1 MRATEF
7 LFEASGLRAARP
19 GEIYTD
25 PQGVEY
31 KFINWNWQFPA
42 DPALVQYANVD
53 DLQTGILDV
62 TGQDQN
68 KIIWTNKPSA
78 RSKSFGYAVF
88 ANDDGA
94 ELWIGK
100 FYDRKNP
107 NNTITDTEA
116 KTVTGLSAGTAAKG
130 TSAAVKATA
139 NLQPGQL
146 GIADNRARTIAG
158 IRKVVGQHT
167 QSIMLTAGLDNA
179 TAGEDIVFQG
189 GGALANALQDDF
201 CEVVAPIAIITGHPV
216 ITGPIDQA
224 ISDVFKAEALD
235 GSVLIKFPVEQNNPL
250 IDSYIVSNGIELGVS
265 HKGKQGAKATITN
278 IWKAKEDAARTDTGA
293 AYIAKYPAA
302 VEILDICKE
311 EAGLEQPITLGV
323 KFQLINSM
331 EAAVLKEMMQEP
343 RDPKYQLLGDP
354 KNPNAVVKTPF
365 KQDLAKVPPEM
376 RRLFNMGGYKSGSY
390 VSFLCLARL
399 AKLVADKIN
408 SDPKIDFGEAIRS
421 FLNSSAMVQAKSVV
435 AKRGQDAYVRSI
447 NIVYPPNFKE
457 KAQIESNGYSGTG
470 AKGKFSFSLPST

>member
-31 KFINWNWQFPA
+31 KFINWNWQFPVEA
-42 DPALVQYANVD
+42 NLVQYAD
-53 DLQTGILDV
+53 SEDLQAGILQATD
-62 TGQDQN
+62 QDQN

-78 RSKSFGYAVF
+78 RSKSFSYAVF
-88 ANDDGA
+88 ANDEGA

-107 NNTITDTEA
+107 NNTITDSEA
-116 KTVTGLSAGTAAKG
+116 KAVTGLTAGTAAKG
-130 TSAAVKATA
+130 TSAAIKATA

-146 GIADNRARTIAG
+146 GLADNRARNIAS

-167 QSIMLTAGLDNA
+167 QSMMLTSAIDNA
-179 TAGEDIVFQG
+179 TSAEDIVFQNG
-189 GGALANALQDDF
+189 GGLVSALQDDF

-216 ITGPIDQA
+216 ITGPINQA
-224 ISDVFKAEALD
+224 ISDVFKTDALD

-250 IDSYIVSNGIELGVS
+250 IDSYIISGGIELGVS
-265 HKGKQGAKATITN
+265 HKGKSGAKATITN
-278 IWKAKEDAARTDTGA
+278 LWKAKEDAARTDTGA
-293 AYIAKYPAA
+293 AYIAKYPDA
-302 VEILDICKE
+302 VEILDICNV
-311 EAGLEQPITLGV
+311 EAGLAQPIVLGV

-331 EAAVLKEMMQEP
+331 EAAILKEMMQAP

-365 KQDLAKVPPEM
+365 KQDLAKVPQEM

-399 AKLVADKIN
+399 AKLVADHIN
-408 SDPKIDFGEAIRS
+408 TNTKIDFGEAIRS
-421 FLNSSAMVQAKSVV
+421 FLNSSAMIQAKSVV
-435 AKRGQDAYVRSI
+435 AKRGDDAYVRTI